1 MLIFNEPNRSI
12 FSDRTGNFGMMT
24 ALILPMLLGGAGL
37 AIDTANLMVS
47 KRQLQEATDAAAL
60 AVSGAM
66 ANGSDTAAGQKLG
79 KDFLAG
85 QLANYLGSTDTAA
98 IKNATTV
105 AITTNT
111 DSSTG
116 TKNYAISVTSS
127 ANIQLTPF
135 TSIFAGTT
143 YPVSAASKT
152 VSGTG
157 SGTGADGTVAATNGI
172 SMDILLD
179 ESGSMAENTTTV
191 KGTKCVINLLGI
203 CIGQQTVYVTKIEAL
218 KQAATV
224 MFDALDKSD
233 PKTRFVRTG
242 TISYTNGI
250 KGQSALAWGTTTAR
264 QYVNAMTLN
273 PVGGTDAT
281 AAVTTATSDIKANIH
296 GTDTESVE
304 QAKKGNKTSDRI
316 MVLMTDGNMTGN
328 TSDWSQRLDQNVRDA
343 CAAAKAGGIRIY
355 TVAFMTPARGQELL
369 KYCATSPGHYYEPNT
384 MESLVASF
392 KSIADNA
399 IKPMNR
405 LIN

>member
-1 MLIFNEPNRSI
+1 MLILEKRNRSI

-85 QLANYLGSTDTAA
+85 QLANYMSTTDTTA
-98 IKNATTV
+98 IKNSTTV

-111 DSSTG
+111 DASTG
-116 TKNYAISVTSS
+116 AKNYSVSVTSS

-157 SGTGADGTVAATNGI
+157 SGTGADGTVAASNGV

-179 ESGSMAENTTTV
+179 ESASMAYDTTTV
-191 KGTKCVINLLGI
+191 KGTKCVIYLLGI

-218 KQAATV
+218 KQAAAT

-250 KGQSALAWGTTTAR
+250 KGQSAVAWGTTAAR

-281 AAVTTATSDIKANIH
+281 AAVTTATKNIQSNQYA
-296 GTDTESVE
+296 TDTESVE
-304 QAKKGNKTSDRI
+304 HAKKGNKTSDRI
-316 MVLMTDGNMTGN
+316 MILMTDGDMTGN
-328 TSDWSQRLDQNVRDA
+328 SSDWSPRLDQSVRDG

-355 TVAFMTPARGQELL
+355 TVAFMAPPKGQELL
-369 KYCATSPGHYYEPNT
+369 KYCASSPGHYYEPNT
-384 MESLVASF
+384 MEALVASF

>member
-1 MLIFNEPNRSI
+1 MLIFNARHRSI
-12 FSDRTGNFGMMT
+12 LQDRTGNFGVMT

-85 QLANYLGSTDTAA
+85 QLANYMSATDATA
-98 IKNATTV
+98 IKNATAV
-105 AITTNT
+105 AIVTNT
-111 DSSTG
+111 DASTG
-116 TKNYAISVTSS
+116 AKSYSVSVTSS

-135 TSIFAGTT
+135 TGLIAGQT

-152 VSGTG
+152 VSGAG
-157 SGTGADGTVAATNGI
+157 SGTGADGAAASNGI
-172 SMDILLD
+172 SMEILLD
-179 ESGSMAENTTTV
+179 ESASMAENTTTV

-203 CIGQQTVYVTKIEAL
+203 CIGQQTVYVTKVEAL
-218 KQAATV
+218 KQAAATL
-224 MFDALDKSD
+224 FDELDKSD
-233 PKTRFVRTG
+233 PKTRFIRTG

-250 KGQSALAWGTTTAR
+250 KGQSAVAWGTTAAR

-281 AAVTTATSDIKANIH
+281 TAVTTGTSNIKSNIY

-304 QAKKGNKTSDRI
+304 QAKKGNKTSDRFMI
-316 MVLMTDGNMTGN
+316 LMTDGEMTGN
-328 TSDWSQRLDQNVRDA
+328 SLDWSSKLDQNVRTGCDN
-343 CAAAKAGGIRIY
+343 AKTAGLKIY
-355 TVAFMTPARGQELL
+355 TVAFMAPPKGQELL
-369 KYCATSPGHYYEPNT
+369 KYCASTAANYYEPNT
-384 MESLVASF
+384 MEALVASF

-399 IKPMNR
+399 IKPVNR
-405 LIN
+405 LTN

>member
-1 MLIFNEPNRSI
+1 MLIFDRANHSI
-12 FSDRTGNFGMMT
+12 VSDPAGNFGMMT

-37 AIDTANLMVS
+37 AVDTANLMVS

-85 QLANYLGSTDTAA
+85 QLANYMNTTDTAT

-105 AITTNT
+105 AIVTNT

-116 TKNYAISVTSS
+116 AKSYSVSVTSS
-127 ANIQLTPF
+127 ADIPLTPL
-135 TSIFAGTT
+135 TSFFAGRT
-143 YPVSAASKT
+143 YSVNASSNT
-152 VSGTG
+152 ISGTG
-157 SGTGADGTVAATNGI
+157 SGTGADGAAAASNGI
-172 SMDILLD
+172 SMEILLD
-179 ESGSMAENTTTV
+179 ESASMAENTTTV

-203 CIGQQTVYVTKIEAL
+203 CIGQQTVYVTKVEAL
-218 KQAATV
+218 KQAAAT

-250 KGQSALAWGTTTAR
+250 KGQSAVAWGTTAAR
-264 QYVNAMTLN
+264 NYVNAMTLN

-281 AAVTTATSDIKANIH
+281 AAVTTATSNIKSNIY

-316 MVLMTDGNMTGN
+316 MILMTDGDMTGN
-328 TSDWSQRLDQNVRDA
+328 SVDWSQRLDQNVRDG
-343 CAAAKAGGIRIY
+343 CAAAKTAGIKIY
-355 TVAFMTPARGQELL
+355 TVAFMAPPKGQELL
-369 KYCATSPGHYYEPNT
+369 KYCASAAGNYYEPNT
-384 MESLVASF
+384 MEALVASF

-399 IKPMNR
+399 IKPVNR
-405 LIN
+405 LTN

>member
-1 MLIFNEPNRSI
+1 MLIFDGLHRSI
-12 FSDRTGNFGMMT
+12 LSDRSGNFGMMT

-66 ANGSDTAAGQKLG
+66 ANGSDATAGQKLG

-85 QLANYLGSTDTAA
+85 QLANYMSSTDTTA

-105 AITTNT
+105 TINTTT
-111 DSSTG
+111 DASTG
-116 TKNYAISVTSS
+116 AKSYAVAVTSS

-135 TSIFAGTT
+135 TSFFAGKT
-143 YPVSAASKT
+143 YPVNSSSKT
-152 VSGTG
+152 ISGTG
-157 SGTGADGTVAATNGI
+157 SGTGADGAAASNGI
-172 SMDILLD
+172 SMEILLD
-179 ESGSMAENTTTV
+179 ESASMAENTTTV
-191 KGTKCVINLLGI
+191 KGTTCVINLLGI

-218 KQAATV
+218 KQAAVTL
-224 MFDALDKSD
+224 FDALDKSD
-233 PKTRFVRTG
+233 PKTKFVRTG

-250 KGQSALAWGTTTAR
+250 KGKSAVAWGTTAAR

-281 AAVTTATSDIKANIH
+281 TAVTTATTNIKSNIY

-316 MVLMTDGNMTGN
+316 MILMTDGNMTGN
-328 TSDWSQRLDQNVRDA
+328 SVDWSQRLDQNVRDA
-343 CAAAKAGGIRIY
+343 CAAAKTAGIRIY
-355 TVAFMTPARGQELL
+355 TVAFMTPAKGQELL
-369 KYCATSPGHYYEPNT
+369 KYCASAAGNYYEPNT
-384 MESLVASF
+384 MEALVASF
-392 KSIADNA
+392 KSIAENA
-399 IKPMNR
+399 IKPVNR
-405 LIN
+405 LTN